1 MRGRDSVVHRGGGEE
16 SMRSQS
22 QEKKNLIPSADI
34 VKFDKMSMSNQ
45 LYQTGLI
52 IAMILAL
59 KESRK
64 LLSFG
69 SVRLK

>member
-1 MRGRDSVVHRGGGEE
+1 
-16 SMRSQS
+16 MRSQS
-22 QEKKNLIPSADI
+22 HEKKNLIPSADI

-52 IAMILAL
+52 TAMILAL
-59 KESRK
+59 KESRN